1 MLIPT
6 HSILCEGV
14 GDKIVVAQ
22 TVQDLSYGTW
32 LLGLDSLTLINVGK
46 IDVVVKISSSLVHKN
61 IGCFSGPQDSL
72 EPLQLVQFVNT
83 SATTR
88 KTLKTNM
95 NFDKLY
101 QINNV
106 GHNITFTLDAITQE
120 NIPADTKV
128 FLLFS
133 LYKSK

>member
-6 HSILCEGV
+6 HSVLCEGV
-14 GDKIVVAQ
+14 GEKIVVAQ

-46 IDVVVKISSSLVHKN
+46 IDLVVKISSSLVHKN
-61 IGCFSGPQDSL
+61 IGCFHGAQDSL
-72 EPLQLVQFVNT
+72 EPLQLVQFVNS
-83 SATTR
+83 SATVR

-101 QINNV
+101 HINNV
-106 GHNITFTLDAITQE
+106 GHNITFTLESITPE
-120 NIPADTKV
+120 KIPADAKV
-128 FLLFS
+128 YLLFS